1 MLLSVRGTSR
11 AILRVAGHRGHKLRA
26 TTSPVTPHRLTLLPL
41 IAACFFIVSGGPYG
55 LEELVAGAGYGR
67 ALWILILTPLVWS
80 LPTAFAVVEMAAA
93 LPERGGY
100 YVWVRRAL
108 GPFWGFQEAWL
119 SLAAS
124 FFDMAIYPTLFLL
137 YLKQLVPGLG
147 TEGGSPAVAVAIG
160 VAFIAAGALLNIA
173 GTRAVGGSSVLFALA
188 ILGPFAVFV
197 SGAGIHPAVAA
208 KPQIPGGLMAGVLVA
223 MWNYMGWDNAAN
235 FANEVDHPQRTY
247 PRAIFAT
254 VALVTITYLLPVL
267 AARRAGL
274 DPSGWTA
281 GSWASAASAIAGPW
295 LGAAVV
301 AGGMICAFGMYNSL
315 VLSYSRLPVAMAE
328 DGFLP
333 AVFTRVTPGSGA
345 PWVSIGV
352 CALAYAACLG
362 LGFDRL
368 LQFDIL
374 LYGLSLILEFV
385 ALVALRIREP
395 ALERPFRVPG
405 GLAGAVAIGAPP
417 TLLLGLALASSFRD
431 HETTNAGL
439 WLALAL
445 IVAGPILYAFAAAK
459 ARARQA
465 VVRHGKTA

>member
-1 MLLSVRGTSR
+1 V
-11 AILRVAGHRGHKLRA
+11 K
-26 TTSPVTPHRLTLLPL
+26 SPGPRRLTLLPL

-55 LEELVAGAGYGR
+55 LEELVAKSGYDR
-67 ALWILILTPLVWS
+67 TLWILILTPLVWS

-100 YVWVRRAL
+100 YAWVRRAL

-137 YLKQLVPGLG
+137 YLKQVVPMA
-147 TEGGSPAVAVAIG
+147 GSPVVSVTIG
-160 VAFIAAGALLNIA
+160 IAFIAAGALLNIA
-173 GTRAVGGSSVLFALA
+173 GTRAVGGSSLLFALA

-197 SGAGIHPAVAA
+197 GMAGIHPAVASR
-208 KPQIPGGLMAGVLVA
+208 PFIPGGLMAGVLVA
-223 MWNYMGWDNAAN
+223 MWNYMGWDNACN

-254 VALVTITYLLPVL
+254 VALVTVAYLLPVL
-267 AARRAGL
+267 AAQRAGL

-281 GSWASAASAIAGPW
+281 GSWATAASAIAGPW

-333 AVFTRVTPGSGA
+333 AIFTKATRRTGA

-352 CALAYAACLG
+352 CALIYAACLG
-362 LGFDRL
+362 LGFDGL
-368 LQFDIL
+368 LQLDIL
-374 LYGLSLILEFV
+374 LYGLSLALEFI
-385 ALVALRIREP
+385 ALVALRLREP

-405 GLAGAVAIGAPP
+405 GLTGAIAVGVPP
-417 TLLLGLALASSFRD
+417 TLLLCFALAYSFRD
-431 HETTNAGL
+431 PEATSAGL
-439 WLALAL
+439 WLALVL
-445 IVAGPILYAFAAAK
+445 IVMGPILYAFASAA
-459 ARARQA
+459 
-465 VVRHGKTA
+465 GGTAATSNR